1 MAVAMVL
8 YWRLPGWLG
17 QPPPWPRDHDLDALL
32 GIRGQLKSAVF
43 GQVDVAA
50 AAMAMTV
57 LLVLL
62 RMVFRSELAA
72 ALGVVTIL
80 SLPEALGSTVPVW
93 ITLPSTMA
101 ISAIGIA
108 VLMRFG
114 LLAVMVMLYV
124 GHRALASPFS
134 LRFDHWS
141 GAPTAFA
148 LAVIV
153 AVVAWGLVASASR
166 RRLAVVHD
174 LAA

>member
-1 MAVAMVL
+1 MAVAMVF

-17 QPPPWPRDHDLDALL
+17 QAPPWPRDHDLDALL
-32 GIRGQLKSAVF
+32 GIREQLKGAVF
-43 GQVDVAA
+43 FQVDVAA
-50 AAMAMTV
+50 VAMGMTV

-62 RMVFRSELAA
+62 RMIFRSEMAA

-80 SLPEALGSTVPVW
+80 SLPEAIGSAVPVW
-93 ITLPSTMA
+93 ITLPSTMV
-101 ISAIGIA
+101 IMAIGVA
-108 VLMRFG
+108 VLIRFG

-134 LRFDHWS
+134 LQFGHWT

-148 LAVIV
+148 LAVIL

-174 LAA
+174 MAA